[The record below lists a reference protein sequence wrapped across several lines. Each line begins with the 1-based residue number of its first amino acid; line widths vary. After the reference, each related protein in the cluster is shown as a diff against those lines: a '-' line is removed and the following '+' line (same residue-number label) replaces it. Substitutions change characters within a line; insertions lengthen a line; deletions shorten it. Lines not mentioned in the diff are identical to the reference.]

1 LTSGTQLSNL
11 ANKSAQT
18 ILLLGTGA
26 STIAPDWI
34 VRTVVAGIVLVV
46 LHAIN
51 LAQTSAAG
59 TLLMLLVLAD
69 VPPVGSGAWTKLPFT
84 IAK

>member
-1 LTSGTQLSNL
+1 VLL
-11 ANKSAQT
+11 AAAQ
-18 ILLLGTGA
+18 
-26 STIAPDWI
+26 
-34 VRTVVAGIVLVV
+34 
-46 LHAIN
+46 AIN